1 MRHPRLFTILLTA
14 TSIMASSGFKRQEKP
29 MIIENL
35 GPAMPSAYTNPSAS
49 AAQSGDAVILS
60 DVLGKDRSIN
70 IFASL
75 IRDIDSADTRMADG
89 NSNTTVLAP
98 VNSAITAL
106 PRKPWESNEDYEQ
119 LGENA
124 YEGQPGQDRAAS
136 NLKRFVFEHIVPE
149 SPWKEGSK
157 IATLAGSQV
166 WWETKDGKR
175 YVSNNSN
182 ACKDRANKK

>member
-1 MRHPRLFTILLTA
+1 
-14 TSIMASSGFKRQEKP
+14 MAASAFKREEKP
-29 MIIENL
+29 MIIDYL
-35 GPAMPSAYTNPSAS
+35 GPAMPPANTDPSA
-49 AAQSGDAVILS
+49 AAPQSGDAVILS

-75 IRDIDSADTRMADG
+75 IRDVDSADTRMADG

-106 PRKPWESNEDYEQ
+106 PRKPWESSEDYEQ
-119 LGENA
+119 LGKNA
-124 YEGQPGQDRAAS
+124 YEGQSGQDRASS

-166 WWETKDGKR
+166 WWETRNDKR
-175 YVSNNSN
+175 FVSSKSN
-182 ACKDRANKK
+182 ACKDRADKK